1 MAEKNIILKTEN
13 LTKKYDTL
21 AAVNDLNLE
30 IQEGEIFGLLGPNGA
45 GKTTTILLLLGLTEP
60 TSGKAAI
67 FGHDCT
73 RDPIGVKRIVGY
85 LPDDI
90 AFYDDMTARENLRFI
105 GELNGLERKL
115 IDERADDLL
124 KRVGLRK
131 VADKKTGQFSRGMR
145 QRLGIADVLMK
156 DPKVVIL
163 DEPTLGIDPEG
174 MRDLLYLIKQLSVA
188 DGRTVLVSSHQLYQ
202 IQQICDRVGIFVN
215 GKLIACGQIDELGK
229 AVRGNEPLAI
239 EFGAAPDN
247 GELESLIRSIPGVM
261 QMKKEKNMYVIRSET
276 DIRSQLAGEA
286 LRKGFSLEHLKMRGG
301 DLDDIYRRYFAKE
314 GAV

>member
-1 MAEKNIILKTEN
+1 MADKNIILKTEN

-21 AAVNDLNLE
+21 VAVNDLNLE

-60 TSGKAAI
+60 TGGKASI

-90 AFYDDMTARENLRFI
+90 AFYEDMTARENLRFI
-105 GELNGLERKL
+105 GELNGLDAKL

-202 IQQICDRVGIFVN
+202 IQQICDRVGIFVS

-229 AVRGNEPLAI
+229 AVRGNEPLSI
-239 EFGAAPDN
+239 EFAATPDN
-247 GELESLIRSIPGVM
+247 GELESLLCAVPGVA
-261 QMKKEKNMYVIRSET
+261 QMKKEKNIYVIRSQT
-276 DIRSQLAGEA
+276 DIRSQLAGETV
-286 LRKGFSLEHLKMRGG
+286 RQGFSLEHLKLRGG

-314 GAV
+314 GAI